1 MNLNCMERN
10 DIARMLTASIGMLNA
25 VLVMLHCNPVAVSDS
40 MIYAIASGLALVIP
54 CVIAIYKNN
63 STSEFGLFCKRVKE
77 VCKKYGFDKVLGYLL
92 EQMLEKF
99 PMNEEGETD
108 DI

>member
-1 MNLNCMERN
+1 MEKN
-10 DIARMLTASIGMLNA
+10 DIARMLTAAIGMLNA
-25 VLVMLHCNPVAVSDS
+25 VLVMLHCNPVAISDT

-77 VCKKYGFDKVLGYLL
+77 TCKKYGFEKVLAYLL

-99 PMNEEGETD
+99 PINEEGEVH

>member
-1 MNLNCMERN
+1 MDLNCMEKN
-10 DIARMLTASIGMLNA
+10 DIARVLTASIGMLNA

-40 MIYAIASGLALVIP
+40 MIYAVASGLALVIP

-77 VCKKYGFDKVLGYLL
+77 VCKQYGFDVVLAFLM
-92 EQMLEKF
+92 EQLLEKF
-99 PMNEEGETD
+99 PMKEGEEGEV
-108 DI
+108 